1 VNSDALDIAS
11 ALNLSEEEAKIIPYI
26 GDQPEKTFLLKNDND
41 SVFIN
46 FELKNYLSIL
56 KILSSS
62 PQEISIIE
70 EIIQQTNLENL
81 PEWLNNFFE
90 IVNIL
95 EQEKQ
100 ESIKQA
106 KKAENIAKAKISKA
120 SRYID

>member
-1 VNSDALDIAS
+1 MERV
-11 ALNLSEEEAKIIPYI
+11 K
-26 GDQPEKTFLLKNDND
+26 KTFLLKNDND

-90 IVNIL
+90 IFM
-95 EQEKQ
+95 K
-100 ESIKQA
+100 
-106 KKAENIAKAKISKA
+106 
-120 SRYID
+120 